1 MKKYFFFFILT
12 FVLPLLSTEIKEEHL
27 TVTSGKIIFLSE
39 APQETIKGVGKQI
52 VQYAEK
58 IAQEDIFFKEKK
70 VKIAIDLTDWK
81 TNNRLQT
88 SHLHDNYLETETYPK
103 ATFDGNIQS
112 YDPQTGDVT
121 AIGTIT
127 LHGKTKKDVSIKGKV
142 TATDSGYSL
151 ACEFSINLKDYSIEV
166 PKLLILKVNEI
177 VKLEVKLE
185 LKKATKEN

>member
-52 VQYAEK
+52 SG
-58 IAQEDIFFKEKK
+58 DIFFKEKK

-127 LHGKTKKDVSIKGKV
+127 LHGKTKKEVSIKGKV
-142 TATDSGYSL
+142 SATDSGYSL